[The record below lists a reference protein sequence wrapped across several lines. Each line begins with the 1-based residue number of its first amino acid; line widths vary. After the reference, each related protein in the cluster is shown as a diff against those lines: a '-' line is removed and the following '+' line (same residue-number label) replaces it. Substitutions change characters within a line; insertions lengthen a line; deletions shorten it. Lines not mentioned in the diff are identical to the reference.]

1 MSACA
6 AGKLCAAWVCGD
18 ALPDYATDLSLARYD
33 DALLM
38 SNLCGASDKGIL

>member
-18 ALPDYATDLSLARYD
+18 ALPDYATDLSLARYED
-33 DALLM
+33 TALM
-38 SNLCGASDKGIL
+38 SKLHGSSDRGLL